1 MFPDKLSYKAWA
13 IIFTLFSF
21 IGSNMGL
28 STIIRYSVPV
38 LMLIYPPAIALIL
51 LAMFGEHFHHD
62 RKVYVWVTALT
73 WAASLFD
80 FFKTLPEQVQV
91 LFHLDKAVTLAQTFL
106 PLFNLNLG
114 WDSSGNGWDD
124 IGLGCKRNEKRRR
137 QALA

>member
-1 MFPDKLSYKAWA
+1 
-13 IIFTLFSF
+13 
-21 IGSNMGL
+21 
-28 STIIRYSVPV
+28 
-38 LMLIYPPAIALIL
+38 
-51 LAMFGEHFHHD
+51 MFGEHFHHD

-114 WDSSGNGWDD
+114 WILPAMVGMI
-124 IGLGCKRNEKRRR
+124 IGLGGKRNEKRRR
-137 QALA
+137 AGTCVMPAIYFTSLFKFSVSLIN

>member
-1 MFPDKLSYKAWA
+1 
-13 IIFTLFSF
+13 
-21 IGSNMGL
+21 MGL

-38 LMLIYPPAIALIL
+38 LMLIYSALLLFLIL

-114 WDSSGNGWDD
+114 WILPAMVGMTIDWDA
-124 IGLGCKRNEKRRR
+124 EK
-137 QALA
+137 

>member
-1 MFPDKLSYKAWA
+1 MGYYFY
-13 IIFTLFSF
+13 IIFLYWIQHGAFHYHPILCTGPDADLPS
-21 IGSNMGL
+21 G
-28 STIIRYSVPV
+28 YC
-38 LMLIYPPAIALIL
+38 LIL
-51 LAMFGEHFHHD
+51 LALLGKHFHHD
-62 RKVYVWVTALT
+62 QKVYVWVTALT

-80 FFKTLPEQVQV
+80 FFKTLPEQVQI

-114 WDSSGNGWDD
+114 WILPAMVGMI

>member
-106 PLFNLNLG
+106 SLISILDGSFRQWLG
-114 WDSSGNGWDD
+114 
-124 IGLGCKRNEKRRR
+124 
-137 QALA
+137 